1 MTAIIYEIEKEEVK
15 YDYFEPG
22 LFFDREGCTIYESK
36 YFKIIYPDGKKSIHE
51 YHKRQHGHYHSD
63 TGRVKMNPYVF
74 EDTYTVSEPRS
85 LVLQKTINE
94 LEAKGFYARPDQIS
108 YFLNGRIDQLIMQKR
123 NQNQKTKKNKSSK
136 QLKKN

>member
-1 MTAIIYEIEKEEVK
+1 MTAIIYEIEKKEVK

-22 LFFDREGCTIYESK
+22 LIFDREGCHIYESK
-36 YFKIIYPDGKKSIHE
+36 YFKIIYPDGTISIYE
-51 YHKRQHGHYHSD
+51 YHKRKHGPYTSE
-63 TGRVKMNPYVF
+63 TGFHMKCF

-85 LVLQKTINE
+85 LVLQRTINK
-94 LEAKGFYARPDQIS
+94 LESKGFYARPDQIS
-108 YFLNGRIDQLIMQKR
+108 YFLNGRIDRLIMQKR